1 MKLKYG
7 IFLLILAGTVQA
19 EPYEWM
25 NNPMLNG
32 GHTQKYE
39 APYRAYK
46 TPNKYTNEGFI
57 IKDNRGNTW
66 WEEPNKY
73 TNEGTIIRKVH

>member
-39 APYRAYK
+39 APYRAITEKNPYEDG
-46 TPNKYTNEGFI
+46 TRTY
-57 IKDNRGNTW
+57 DNRGNVWYTDVN
-66 WEEPNKY
+66 PYNKKELR
-73 TNEGTIIRKVH
+73 TRKIH